1 MLLFIKMYKYIIVI
15 LLLLYLLY
23 YFLNNSIEN
32 FDNNKDD
39 NEITDQFD
47 KEFVNFYEIIY
58 RDYSDVD
65 FEWKIIKEKG
75 FKGFDKE
82 NSNILLVGCGVGKLA
97 SRIKREY
104 PNLICIDESQNMI
117 NKAYELN
124 PNIKFKKDNLLNK
137 DKFEKNE
144 FTHIIFDTNTIHYNN
159 EEKINDILKNCH
171 IFLKENGKLIV
182 PILDPDNVSRAAR
195 YYTTSYLDDHG
206 IVHGYTYLNNFAHD
220 CYYILDD
227 EDKNYPVYFDKII
240 LEDGRARIKKTG
252 MYVPKKEHMFDMIL
266 KEGFKVDYIY
276 TEKKQKLEPREIG
289 FFTKQKKIIDV
300 SEIQKK

>member
-1 MLLFIKMYKYIIVI
+1 MYKYIIVI
-15 LLLLYLLY
+15 LVLLYLLY

-32 FDNNKDD
+32 FDNNDD
-39 NEITDQFD
+39 EKYEDPFD
-47 KEFVNFYEIIY
+47 KEYVNFYEIIY

-65 FEWKIIKEKG
+65 IEWKIIKEKA
-75 FKGFDKE
+75 FKEYNKE
-82 NSNILLVGCGVGKLA
+82 NTNILLVGCGVGKLA

-104 PNLICIDESQNMI
+104 PNLIAIDESQNMV

-124 PNIKFKKDNLLNK
+124 PNIKFKRDDLIKK

-159 EEKINDILKNCH
+159 EKKIGIMLENCHEILKS
-171 IFLKENGKLIV
+171 NGKLIIPV
-182 PILDPDNVSRAAR
+182 LDRDNISRAAR

-227 EDKNYPVYFDKII
+227 EDKDYPVYFDKII

-252 MYVPKKEHMFDMIL
+252 MYIPKKEDIFDNIL
-266 KEGFKVDYIY
+266 KQGFKVD
-276 TEKKQKLEPREIG
+276 
-289 FFTKQKKIIDV
+289 
-300 SEIQKK
+300 